1 MAHDVKLAAV
11 DLNLL
16 VALKALLNERHV
28 TRAARQLGLSQSAT
42 SHALSRLRDLYGD
55 PLLVR
60 SGRVLELT
68 PRAVALLPQLERGL
82 GELQASLSGQE
93 GFEPRRARLPFRVG
107 AADFPQA
114 LLSGPL
120 LSLLHAEAPGVA
132 LQLTSYPDLRE
143 QLEAGAIDVAITV
156 KTRALKMFVEQPLF
170 SDGFVCLLRKGH
182 PALRQGRFNLQRYL
196 ALEHLLVAP
205 GGTAGNFVDTELS
218 RRGLTRRV
226 ALQIS
231 SFLVAPQLVAE
242 SDLITTGP
250 ELLLRRVSA
259 THPVVLL
266 KAPLRLPR
274 FELVLVWHARR
285 DHDPAHVWMR
295 DVVVRAARAL
305 KAGVATW
312 LPRNSS
318 LDGSQ
323 RK

>member
-1 MAHDVKLAAV
+1 MMMHMAHDVKLAAV

-16 VALKALLNERHV
+16 VALKALLSERHV
-28 TRAARQLGLSQSAT
+28 TRAARHLGLSQSAT

-60 SGRVLELT
+60 SGRALELT

-120 LSLLHAEAPGVA
+120 LSLLRAEAPGVA

-242 SDLITTGP
+242 SDMITTGP
-250 ELLLRRVSA
+250 ELLLRQVSA
-259 THPVVLL
+259 TLPVVLL
-266 KAPLRLPR
+266 KAPLPLPR
-274 FELVLVWHARR
+274 FELVLVWHTRR

-295 DVVVRAARAL
+295 DVVARAARAL
-305 KAGVATW
+305 KAGSVAA
-312 LPRNSS
+312 RVSR
-318 LDGSQ
+318 D
-323 RK
+323 